1 VPRARFAHSEVQVRR
16 GRRALARGSDGAYS
30 LAARDMLA
38 SLHRYRRQVQV
49 RGIEPIAGPHA
60 HRQPRRARGPGEA
73 HLARRGRDHR
83 GSNRCRYVDAA
94 VLSARVRIGSVSVR
108 RDHLAA
114 DGPEPRRLSRRGKR
128 RGNSEEGCEDEQK
141 SAHPE
146 NMWARAPGGPGGVA
160 GLLRLV
166 TRR

>member
-16 GRRALARGSDGAYS
+16 GRRALARGSDRADAF
-30 LAARDMLA
+30 AARHVLA
-38 SLHRYRRQVQV
+38 GVHGYRRQVQV
-49 RGIEPIAGPHA
+49 RGVEPVAGPHA
-60 HRQPRRARGPGEA
+60 HRQPRGARCPGEA
-73 HLARRGRDHR
+73 HLARRGGHHRRPHRRRD
-83 GSNRCRYVDAA
+83 VDAA
-94 VLSARVRIGSVSVR
+94 VLSARVRVGSVSVR

-114 DGPEPRRLSRRGKR
+114 DGPEPRRLSRRGKS
-128 RGNSEEGCEDEQK
+128 RGNSEEACEDEQK

-146 NMWARAPGGPGGVA
+146 NVWARAPGGEVGVA